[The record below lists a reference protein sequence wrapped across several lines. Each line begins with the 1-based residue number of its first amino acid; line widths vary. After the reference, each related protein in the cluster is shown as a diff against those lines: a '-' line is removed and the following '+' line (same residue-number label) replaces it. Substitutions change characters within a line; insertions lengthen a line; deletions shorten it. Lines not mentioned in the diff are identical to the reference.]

1 MKNIYFADTK
11 NRIDY
16 FCFST
21 PGLPLVCDY
30 LLNNLM
36 SGYDFLYVVAG
47 DKAYPFLKVCEYYGI
62 EKRK

>member
-11 NRIDY
+11 KHINY

-21 PGLPLVCDY
+21 DEPGLPLVY

-36 SGYDFLYVVAG
+36 SDYDFLYVV
-47 DKAYPFLKVCEYYGI
+47 DKAYHFLKVCEYYGI